1 MNYADLTVEYLMW
14 MYERGGGVVNCDGD
28 SQTITVR

>member
-14 MYERGGGVVNCDGD
+14 MYERGDMVTVCDGD
-28 SQTITVR
+28 SQTATIE